1 MSHVRPALGE
11 TFRYL
16 TANRPI
22 VPPIIVLLLNGG
34 DSRPTSSYALTLQMS
49 KGIIKPVMT
58 ENTSRSEPIIYHQSR
73 AGDQERI
80 D

>member
-1 MSHVRPALGE
+1 
-11 TFRYL
+11 
-16 TANRPI
+16 
-22 VPPIIVLLLNGG
+22 
-34 DSRPTSSYALTLQMS
+34 MS